1 MIDMTDLTEGD
12 ANFEMPAELIGH
24 PARSAM
30 LLALLDGRAL
40 PMSMLASEAGV
51 AASTASEHLT
61 KLTRGGL
68 LRVRREG
75 RRRYYELAST
85 QVADAL
91 EALSRLA
98 PRQPVRS
105 LRADTR
111 ARALRLAR
119 TCYDHLA
126 GHLGVAVMQSL
137 LTSGMLVG
145 GTGEH
150 TRTPAGSDR
159 LATPGHDVDY
169 WLTPDGRH
177 RLDDFGVRV
186 RQTRRPLVRY
196 CVDLTEQRH
205 HLGGSLGAALLQ
217 RFEELDW
224 LRPGSRAGQ
233 RALTVTPDGEHGF
246 AEDFGIETGKL
257 ALPR

>member
-1 MIDMTDLTEGD
+1 MTDLTEGE
-12 ANFEMPAELIGH
+12 AAFGLPAELIGH

-51 AASTASEHLT
+51 AASTASEHLA
-61 KLTRGGL
+61 KLTQGGL

-75 RRRYYELAST
+75 RRRYYELASA

-91 EALSRLA
+91 EALSKLA

-137 LTSGMLVG
+137 LTSNVLIG
-145 GTGEH
+145 GNGEH
-150 TRTPAGSDR
+150 SRTAPGSDR
-159 LATPGHDVDY
+159 LATPGRDVDY
-169 WLTPDGRH
+169 WLTPDGR
-177 RLDDFGVRV
+177 RLLDDFGVRV
-186 RQTRRPLVRY
+186 QRTRRPLVGY
-196 CVDLTEQRH
+196 CVDWTEQRH
-205 HLGGSLGAALLQ
+205 HLAGSLGAALLK
-217 RFEELDW
+217 RFQELGW
-224 LRPGSRAGQ
+224 LSCDTRAG
-233 RALTVTPDGEHGF
+233 RRELTITPDGERGF
-246 AEDFGIETGKL
+246 AESFSIDTSEL
-257 ALPR
+257 AVPRVVA

>member
-1 MIDMTDLTEGD
+1 MTDLMQGD
-12 ANFEMPAELIGH
+12 ASFELPAELIGH

-30 LLALLDGRAL
+30 LRSLLDGRAL

-61 KLTRGGL
+61 KLTKGGL
-68 LRVRREG
+68 LRVRPEG
-75 RRRYYELAST
+75 RRRYYELASSH
-85 QVADAL
+85 VADAL
-91 EALSRLA
+91 EALSQLA

-105 LRADTR
+105 LRTDTR

-137 LTSGMLVG
+137 LASGVLVG

-150 TRTPAGSDR
+150 IRTSAGSDR

-169 WLTPDGRH
+169 RLTPDGRC

-186 RQTRRPLVRY
+186 RRTRRPLIRY

-224 LRPGSRAGQ
+224 CRPSNRAGV
-233 RALTVTPDGEHGF
+233 RALTITLDGEHGF
-246 AEDFGIETGKL
+246 AETFDIETRRL
-257 ALPR
+257 AVPS